1 MPEVVT
7 AAWDRTVEQWDD
19 LSRHDALLAVVVEH
33 SAFAWAAARYKER
46 DARGDDPVA
55 RARLERIR
63 KAATATMFATAK
75 VRETE
80 GSSPYKK
87 TLVWLMVLCVMLV
100 LGLVFARIVVGNA
113 PAKPQPPKRTPATHT
128 TPARQ

>member
-1 MPEVVT
+1 VLAAPDVVT
-7 AAWDRTVEQWDD
+7 AAWERTVEQWDD
-19 LSRHDALLAVVVEH
+19 PSRHEALLAVVVEQ

-46 DARGDDPVA
+46 GDDPVA
-55 RARLERIR
+55 KARLERIR
-63 KAATATMFATAK
+63 KAATATMMATAT

-80 GSSPYKK
+80 ESSPYKK
-87 TLVWLMVLCVMLV
+87 TLLWLLIMVVMLA

-113 PAKPQPPKRTPATHT
+113 PAKQKPPLRTPATHT